1 MALTNLQKIAQANK
15 PIELSIEDQ
24 ATIIGLAIKVSNKGV
39 PYFRKETAI
48 AIKEALVADK
58 VITKDVHLFE
68 KLKTSQPDPWYRPV
82 GDWLNLETDTK
93 APEDDVI

>member
-1 MALTNLQKIAQANK
+1 MKNLRKLAEANK
-15 PIELSIEDQ
+15 PIELSVEDQ
-24 ATIIGLAIKVSNKGV
+24 AMIIGLAVKVSNKGV

-58 VITKDVHLFE
+58 VITKDTHLFE

-82 GDWLNLETDTK
+82 GDWLSLETTVE
-93 APEDDVI
+93 EDETEMI